1 MGNCV
6 ESKAETVNIRNSAAL
21 RKHLQ
26 VPKLEIQSV
35 AASGF
40 LHRFNSQQTEML
52 PSETVRQS
60 QKLAGRRKPSPVLK
74 EKEFVVVGKAKSR
87 GQEGGS
93 TIGQRERHGKSMMTS
108 FYQGMSGM
116 FEANFTSAGARLF
129 GLSYPS
135 SLKFE
140 STASN
145 ATGRAVS
152 NKAKAL
158 PRRDFRRRL
167 RRKDVRFSYTTGGA
181 ARKFQKKKGKYII
194 LSLDG
199 GGIRGITTLQ
209 LIKRIEA
216 RFPGFLASVDMFA
229 GSSTGGIT
237 AAYLATGGTPEE
249 AINVYV
255 RMAPDL
261 FSVKTETR
269 QADTADITCV
279 LYHCS
284 RLSTF
289 IH

>member
-1 MGNCV
+1 
-6 ESKAETVNIRNSAAL
+6 
-21 RKHLQ
+21 
-26 VPKLEIQSV
+26 
-35 AASGF
+35 
-40 LHRFNSQQTEML
+40 
-52 PSETVRQS
+52 
-60 QKLAGRRKPSPVLK
+60 
-74 EKEFVVVGKAKSR
+74 
-87 GQEGGS
+87 
-93 TIGQRERHGKSMMTS
+93 MMTS
-108 FYQGMSGM
+108 FYQGMSGL
-116 FEANFTSAGARLF
+116 FDANFASAGASLF
-129 GLSYPS
+129 GLSYGSASSPS
-135 SLKFE
+135 SLKSE
-140 STASN
+140 PTASTAIP
-145 ATGRAVS
+145 GAVP
-152 NKAKAL
+152 NKAKTL

-261 FSVKTETR
+261 FSVKTKTR